1 MRTFNK
7 YLLNPLI
14 MYLAG
19 RRHWYAS
26 AIRHT
31 GRRTGR
37 HYATPVVADQVD
49 DGFIIP
55 LLFGTGADWVRNVQ
69 ASGEAIVSSGG
80 RNYNVVEPRIID
92 AQTAGGLIS
101 ARRAWMFRWF
111 GIDQFLMLSRIGMT
125 STDGASSGIAEEG

>member
-7 YLLNPLI
+7 YVLNPL
-14 MYLAG
+14 MMQLAG
-19 RRHWYAS
+19 RRHLYAS
-26 AIRHT
+26 VIRHT

-49 DGFIIP
+49 NGFIIP
-55 LLFGTGADWVRNVQ
+55 LPYGTDVDWLRNVQ

-92 AQTAGGLIS
+92 AQTAGRLIS
-101 ARRAWMFRWF
+101 ARRARMFNRF
-111 GIDQFLMLSRIGMT
+111 GIHQFLMLSRIR
-125 STDGASSGIAEEG
+125 